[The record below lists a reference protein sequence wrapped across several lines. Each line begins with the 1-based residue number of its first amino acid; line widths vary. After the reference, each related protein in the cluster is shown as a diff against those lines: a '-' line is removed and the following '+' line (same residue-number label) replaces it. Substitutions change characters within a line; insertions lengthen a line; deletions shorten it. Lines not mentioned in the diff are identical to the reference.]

1 MPSEK
6 RLDQESR
13 TRLMSRL
20 KSRFE
25 QHMDR
30 HAAMSWE
37 QVKTRLEAQPEKLW
51 SLGEMEDTSGEPD
64 VVGFDPDSGEYLFV
78 DCAPESPKG
87 RRSICYDRE
96 GRTSRT
102 EHRPKQS
109 AVEMAEK
116 MAVDILTEQQYRALQ
131 GLEPFDLKSS
141 SWVKTPQR
149 IRDLGGALFGDRRY
163 DTVFIYHN
171 GASSYYAVR
180 GFRAM
185 LRV

>member
-1 MPSEK
+1 
-6 RLDQESR
+6 
-13 TRLMSRL
+13 MSRL

-51 SLGEMEDTSGEPD
+51 SLGEM
-64 VVGFDPDSGEYLFV
+64 
-78 DCAPESPKG
+78 
-87 RRSICYDRE
+87 
-96 GRTSRT
+96 
-102 EHRPKQS
+102 
-109 AVEMAEK
+109 AEK

-141 SWVKTPQR
+141 SWVKTPQG
-149 IRDLGGALFGDRRY
+149 IRDRGGALFGDRRY
-163 DTVFIYHN
+163 DTVFIYHD
-171 GASSYYAVR
+171 GASSYFGVR